1 MSKVR
6 IVWNTSTLSVH
17 AVVPDDGQS
26 RTILPENDP
35 NIEFAVT
42 ANITAMRE
50 GLLAQGY
57 NVQVIDEYL
66 QGLNNV
72 S

>member
-1 MSKVR
+1 MNKVR
-6 IVWNTSTLSVH
+6 IVWNTSTRFVH

-35 NIEFAVT
+35 DIEFAVT
-42 ANITAMRE
+42 ANINAMRE

-57 NVQVIDEYL
+57 NVQVMDEYL
-66 QGLNNV
+66 RGLDDAP
-72 S
+72 